1 MLIYFQFESEPL
13 GYGRKDQNRFH
24 LGEGLT
30 DAQPGGR
37 RRR

>member
-1 MLIYFQFESEPL
+1 MLISFQFESEPL

-30 DAQPGGR
+30 DT
-37 RRR
+37 